1 MERNSD
7 MIFAYRLK
15 ILRIMR
21 GMTQQQ
27 LAKTVDIPVGM
38 FSYIETGKILPTSDW
53 ENRIKMALDWPED
66 TVFASLLV

>member
-1 MERNSD
+1 MEKNSD
-7 MIFAYRLK
+7 MTFAYRLK

-21 GMTQQQ
+21 GVTQQQ

-38 FSYIETGKILPTSDW
+38 LSYIETGKILPTSDW

-66 TVFASLLV
+66 TVFASLLA